1 MRAPCLR
8 GNVPRMRLFLLTAL
22 TMIAFAANS
31 VLNRMAV
38 GTAGLDPAFV
48 AVLRLGAGAA
58 VLLLLSLALGGVSR
72 LRMRPSLPLIGM
84 ATLFLYVFGF
94 SIASG
99 LIDAGT
105 GALTL
110 FGAVQ
115 ITMFAGALVQG
126 ERVTRW
132 RWIGAVMAFSGLVVL
147 MAPLTDPVAGAGG
160 VPLSGAGIAL
170 MALGGVGWG
179 LYSLNGRR
187 AADPLALTALNF
199 LLATIPALIW
209 LALSQSTG
217 QDIEQGARWGILP
230 AVISGAVTSGLGYA
244 LWYHIL
250 PKLPATR
257 AAIAQLSVPLLA
269 AAGGALTLHEA
280 PDPRF
285 WIASA
290 LVLGGIGLSLRKA

>member
-1 MRAPCLR
+1 
-8 GNVPRMRLFLLTAL
+8 MRLFLLTAL

-58 VLLLLSLALGGVSR
+58 VLLLLSLALGGISR

-126 ERVTRW
+126 ERITRW

-147 MAPLTDPVAGAGG
+147 MAPLTAPAAAAGG
-160 VPLSGAGIAL
+160 VPFSGAGIAL

-187 AADPLALTALNF
+187 AADPLALSALNF

-209 LALSQSTG
+209 LALSQSAG
-217 QDIEQGARWGILP
+217 QDIGQRIGQGARWGIIP
-230 AVISGAVTSGLGYA
+230 ALISGAVTSGLGYA
-244 LWYHIL
+244 LWYHVL

-269 AAGGALTLHEA
+269 AAGGAFLLHEV